1 LAIQPITRFV
11 SKPDAAILRLQILRR
26 RCMKRFLAIAVV
38 LGLALSSIALAGD
51 AKMGDK
57 PMTGSITKVD
67 ADQKMMMVKDK
78 SGKEWSIYWNDS
90 TKVEGGAPKEGATVW
105 FKAAEKD
112 GKMWATWV
120 KTEAAKGKM

>member
-1 LAIQPITRFV
+1 
-11 SKPDAAILRLQILRR
+11 
-26 RCMKRFLAIAVV
+26 MKRFLAIAIV
-38 LGLALSSIALAGD
+38 LGVALSSIALAGD
-51 AKMGDK
+51 DKMGDK
-57 PMTGSITKVD
+57 TMSGSITKVD
-67 ADQKMMMVKDK
+67 GDQKMMMVKDK

-120 KTEAAKGKM
+120 KTEAAKSKM